1 VLCMFYPLGFINKI
15 VVFKFPI
22 ENNACFRFVSSYEIL
37 DFIRLAEEE
46 EIIQKKRLNKFNS
59 IDEYWLDEFRV

>member
-1 VLCMFYPLGFINKI
+1 MLCMFYPLGFINKI

>member
-1 VLCMFYPLGFINKI
+1 MLCMFYPLEFINKI

>member
-1 VLCMFYPLGFINKI
+1 VLCMFYPLEFINKI

>member
-1 VLCMFYPLGFINKI
+1 MFYPLGFINKI